1 MMSNYCEEQYVNRVL
16 REGASGY
23 LAKDNAP
30 EELIPAIRQVAS
42 GRKFVTSAFAEKW
55 IPNMEE

>member
-1 MMSNYCEEQYVNRVL
+1 
-16 REGASGY
+16 